1 MAAFLRGIAAGLLA
15 ALAFPAGAASGSP
28 SGAAAVATAH
38 PVATEAAFEVLEAGG
53 NAFDAAVAASAALGV
68 AEPYSSGIGGGGF
81 WLLDPAGG
89 EPVMVD
95 GRETAPSAATATMYQ
110 DEEGELR
117 EGASMNGPL
126 AAGIPG
132 APAAWDHIADDYGAL
147 SLGRSLEPA
156 IRAAREGFEVTAHYR
171 RMAGLRK
178 EVLGRWSAGAEVF
191 LDDGEV
197 PEEGATIRQPDLADT
212 LQRLAEEGRD
222 GFYRGP
228 VAEALVAGA
237 RDADGIWTEDDL
249 ADYEVVERE
258 PVTLEHQGWRIHA
271 ASLPSSGGITLG
283 ETFNIL
289 DGYTVEPG
297 SAEGIH
303 LTVEALRRA
312 YRDRNA
318 HLGDPD
324 FVESPAHLLDPAY
337 AAGLRAG
344 IRRDRATPS
353 DALAPVPAAAGGHHT
368 SHLSIVDA
376 DGNRVSATLSIN
388 YPFGSGFVAPD
399 TGVVLNNEMDDFAA
413 KPGEPNAYGL
423 VQGEAN
429 AVAPG
434 KRPLSSM
441 TPVVMEK
448 GDDFAVL
455 GSPGGSRI
463 ITQVLLGIRS
473 VQAGDRAGT
482 VVDRPRYHHQYRPD
496 ELEYEP
502 GALDEETRKALAD
515 RGHELTEEDPWG
527 NMQAVTGGPAGLEAA
542 SDSRGEGAA
551 AVRPVP

>member
-1 MAAFLRGIAAGLLA
+1 MRASLRTLAGVVLA
-15 ALAFPAGAASGSP
+15 ALALPAAAASGT
-28 SGAAAVATAH
+28 AAVATAH

-81 WLLDPAGG
+81 WLLDPAEG

-95 GRETAPSAATATMYQ
+95 GRETAPAAATATMYQ
-110 DEEGELR
+110 DESGDLV

-126 AAGIPG
+126 AAGVPG
-132 APAAWDHIADDYGAL
+132 APAAWDHIASEYGAL
-147 SLGRSLEPA
+147 SLARSLEPA
-156 IRAAREGFEVTAHYR
+156 IRAAREGFEVTPHYR
-171 RMAGLRK
+171 RMAGFRK
-178 EVLGRWSAGAEVF
+178 DVIQRWPAGAEIF
-191 LDDGEV
+191 LADGEV
-197 PEEGATIRQPDLADT
+197 PAEGTLIRQPELADT
-212 LQRLAEEGRD
+212 LQALADQGRD

-228 VAEALVAGA
+228 VAAALVEGA
-237 RDADGIWTEDDL
+237 RAAGGVWNEADL

-258 PVTLEHQGWRIHA
+258 PVTLEVDGWRIHA
-271 ASLPSSGGITLG
+271 ASLPSSGGIVLG

-289 DGYTVEPG
+289 DGYALERGRAGT
-297 SAEGIH
+297 IH

-324 FVESPAHLLDPAY
+324 FVEPPAHLLDPAY
-337 AAGLRAG
+337 AAGLRTG

-353 DALAPVPAAAGGHHT
+353 EALAPVPAAAGGHHT
-368 SHLSIVDA
+368 SHLSIVDG

-388 YPFGSGFVAPD
+388 YPFGSGFVAPG

-429 AVAPG
+429 AVEPG

-441 TPVVMEK
+441 TPVVMER

-473 VQAGDRAGT
+473 VMAGDRAGA
-482 VVDRPRYHHQYRPD
+482 VVERPRYHHQYLPD
-496 ELEYEP
+496 VVEYEP
-502 GALDEETRKALAD
+502 GALSAATREALKE
-515 RGHELTEEDPWG
+515 RGHELEEDGPWG
-527 NMQAVTGGPAGLEAA
+527 NMQAITGGPAGVEAA
-542 SDSRGEGAA
+542 SDPRGEGMA
-551 AVRPVP
+551 AVRPVAAP